1 MRMKL
6 LCKDFN
12 IVNMRVMFSFAMVS
26 WHGVWWRWSCSWV
39 CFKHCLLSF
48 WECREKPNAR
58 KTMWLGLE
66 IKLIKDWIG
75 VMVVLICLCTRECY
89 IVDNCMKKIH
99 IWFLLSVT
107 PSSKLVK
114 ITRNEPGTT
123 PKTSRKFKQTML
135 NLYPDEFSCR
145 LFCNIQ
151 SFCSLDLDPPTQCM
165 S

>member
-1 MRMKL
+1 MKL

-48 WECREKPNAR
+48 WECHEKPNAR

-75 VMVVLICLCTRECY
+75 VMVVLICLCTRELTIVWRRYTYGSCY
-89 IVDNCMKKIH
+89 RSLHPQNLSKSLGTSPEQLPKRLESSNKPCWTFIRTNFHVDYFVIYNH
-99 IWFLLSVT
+99 FA
-107 PSSKLVK
+107 
-114 ITRNEPGTT
+114 R
-123 PKTSRKFKQTML
+123 
-135 NLYPDEFSCR
+135 
-145 LFCNIQ
+145 
-151 SFCSLDLDPPTQCM
+151 
-165 S
+165 

>member
-1 MRMKL
+1 MWTCV
-6 LCKDFN
+6 LCFLSQWFLGMECDEDE
-12 IVNMRVMFSFAMVS
+12 VD
-26 WHGVWWRWSCSWV
+26 SWV

-48 WECREKPNAR
+48 WECHEKPNAR

-66 IKLIKDWIG
+66 IKLINYWVG
-75 VMVVLICLCTRECY
+75 VMIVLICLCTRECC

-99 IWFLLSVT
+99 IIMV
-107 PSSKLVK
+107 LVIGHSILRTCQ

-123 PKTSRKFKQTML
+123 SKTSRKFKQTML
-135 NLYPDEFSCR
+135 NLYPDEFSCW
-145 LFCNIQ
+145 LFCNLQ